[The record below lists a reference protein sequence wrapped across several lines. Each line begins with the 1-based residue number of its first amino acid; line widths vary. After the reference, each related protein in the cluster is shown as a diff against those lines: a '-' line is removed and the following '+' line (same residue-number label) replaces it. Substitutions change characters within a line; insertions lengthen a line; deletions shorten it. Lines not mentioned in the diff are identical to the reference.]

1 MQREE
6 LEQML
11 KDIDGLGTYVGEQMA
26 ILPTEIK
33 KKGEASGRLQRVK
46 DGLVQL
52 IEAHDQSVGALKHKI
67 EARRAS

>member
-11 KDIDGLGTYVGEQMA
+11 KDIDGLGIYVDEQMA

-33 KKGEASGRLQRVK
+33 KKGEASGRLQSVK
-46 DGLVQL
+46 YGLVKL
-52 IEAHDQSVGALKHKI
+52 IEVYDLKIAALKRGI
-67 EARRAS
+67 EERRAS